1 MRNRSPANS
10 AASSPPVPAR
20 ISRMASWSSIAS
32 FGISASWICCSSLS
46 LRACSAGFS
55 ASASLRISAS
65 VCGVGGERF
74 EVGDLGGDRAIGL
87 DRLDHG
93 AELGEFARQ
102 LDVASAAQVAGQLAF
117 HECMAGEQGIEPV
130 LRQRDQSC
138 NPSAAAKPSSLWR
151 IDTLPTGCSRNGKM
165 AVSPLRQSRS
175 SSSALTG
182 PTADGDS
189 DSER

>member
-1 MRNRSPANS
+1 
-10 AASSPPVPAR
+10 
-20 ISRMASWSSIAS
+20 MALWSSIAS
-32 FGISASWICCSSLS
+32 FGISASWICCSSFS

-65 VCGVGGERF
+65 VVGVGEQRF
-74 EVGDLGGDRAIGL
+74 EIGDLGGDGAIGL

-93 AELGEFARQ
+93 TELGEFARQ
-102 LDVASAAQVAGQLAF
+102 LDVGVGAQAAGELAF
-117 HECMAGEQGIEPV
+117 HHFVAGEQGIEPV

-138 NPSAAAKPSSLWR
+138 KPSAAAKPSSFWR
-151 IDTLPTGCSRNGKM
+151 IDTLPTGCSRSGRM
-165 AVSPLRQSRS
+165 AASPLRQSRS